1 MNRLKKTII
10 IIIFL
15 IIYMYVCNI
24 ACLPSQ
30 IILFEGEKINVKT
43 ILGLSIQAK
52 GTDTIMPTSTN
63 LEQTLEKKIGKID
76 LKLNLFQTI
85 PLKELTVNVIPKTKV
100 VPIGGTIG
108 LKLYTKG
115 ILVVGMSE
123 IAGEQPYQNSGIKEG
138 DTIISVNQKKIN
150 STTELIEVINTSNG
164 GDVTIEYISDGETKT
179 TKIQP
184 SKDSQ
189 NEYKLGL
196 WVRDAAAGVGTIT
209 YYEPSTQNFAA
220 LGHGIQD
227 IDTGKLINIS
237 NGEIVTATIVSIQ
250 KGERG
255 KPGEIKGNISL
266 GKEVGQISKN
276 TNFGIYGKLNNIS
289 LLDINKE
296 EAIEVATREE
306 IKIGKAKIICSLENG
321 KKEEF
326 EIEIEKIFTS
336 NNENNKSMQIKVTDP
351 KLIELTGGI
360 VQRNEWKP
368 YYSKWKIYWGS
379 NTCISK

>member
-1 MNRLKKTII
+1 MNRLKKIII

-15 IIYMYVCNI
+15 IIYIYVCNI
-24 ACLPSQ
+24 VCLPSNV
-30 IILFEGEKINVKT
+30 ILFEGEKINFKT

-52 GTDTIMPTSTN
+52 DNDTIMQTSSN
-63 LEQTLEKKIGKID
+63 LEQTLEEQTGKID
-76 LKLNLFQTI
+76 LELNLFKTI
-85 PLKELTVNVIPKTKV
+85 PLKEVTVNVIPKTKV

-150 STTELIEVINTSNG
+150 STTELIEIINTSNG
-164 GDVTIEYISDGETKT
+164 GDIIIEYISDGEIKT

-184 SKDSQ
+184 SKDNQ

-227 IDTGKLINIS
+227 IDTGKLITIS
-237 NGEIVTATIVSIQ
+237 NGEIVTASIASIQ
-250 KGERG
+250 KGEKG
-255 KPGEIKGNISL
+255 KPGEIKGNITL
-266 GKEVGQISKN
+266 GKEVGQIIKN
-276 TNFGIYGKLNNIS
+276 TNFGIYGKLNDIT
-289 LLDINKE
+289 LLDINQE
-296 EAIEVATREE
+296 DAIEVATREE
-306 IKIGKAKIICSLENG
+306 IKTGKAKIVCSLENN

-360 VQRNEWKP
+360 IQRDEWKP
-368 YYSKWKIYWGS
+368 HYPKWKIHWCCDS
-379 NTCISK
+379 CVSK